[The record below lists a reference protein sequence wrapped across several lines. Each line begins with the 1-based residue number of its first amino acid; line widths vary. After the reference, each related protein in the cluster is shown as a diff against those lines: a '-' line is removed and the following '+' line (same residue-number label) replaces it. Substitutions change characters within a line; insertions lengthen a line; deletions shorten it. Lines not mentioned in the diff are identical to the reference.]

1 VSSWLTSLESRD
13 ARGLELPDGFGADY
27 SEAGPRRQ
35 QDSLAAMVEPRGTV
49 NRGVSWAEMATTPD
63 RPGGVTALSLFF
75 VFGAT
80 MSGLTAFLLSVPGT
94 FLDATWRLNPR
105 AHEGFA
111 SMGGWAV
118 VLMIAVC
125 AACTTAAIGLWRC
138 ERWGYLTAVTVLA
151 INLAGDTL
159 NAFVAHDWRTLIGLP
174 VGGVMIAYLVT
185 RRRRFVP

>member
-1 VSSWLTSLESRD
+1 LNRATRAGLSFETGSARIIAKLDLAGSRIPAPIVD
-13 ARGLELPDGFGADY
+13 C
-27 SEAGPRRQ
+27 
-35 QDSLAAMVEPRGTV
+35 AAPPSAVL
-49 NRGVSWAEMATTPD
+49 SWAEMATIPD

-80 MSGLTAFLLSVPGT
+80 MSGLTAFLLSFPGT
-94 FLDATWRLNPR
+94 FLDAAWQLNPR